1 MRAAE
6 EIAQDL
12 RAVLGADV
20 EAQFESDDGSL
31 AILGEALRWAK
42 ARIELNAIIEANL
55 DAERARPSPMHRVVQ
70 RMDVA
75 LEDCKELDQLA
86 SIAQRLWLK
95 DGHPG
100 SFVSALCDLQ
110 LEMADLQDKLAQLE
124 TYEANVQRRI
134 SEGIVPILSILE
146 RFSAEI
152 SGGLQANEERL
163 RALQSERDFYLPAK
177 QQEYESV
184 TEQCNADLKETGY
197 SSRISHSSLYELKT
211 TLDELR
217 SKTQPFSDRIEG
229 YQNLPPD
236 LSLAQEQLSRARYE
250 LDVLRSQWNAS
261 LSQIESVFDL

>member
-146 RFSAEI
+146 RFRYLSILHICVLMLDLRRFSAEI

-184 TEQCNADLKETGY
+184 TEQCNVGREDATA
-197 SSRISHSSLYELKT
+197 LYLIMLT
-211 TLDELR
+211 AIAGR
-217 SKTQPFSDRIEG
+217 
-229 YQNLPPD
+229 
-236 LSLAQEQLSRARYE
+236 
-250 LDVLRSQWNAS
+250 
-261 LSQIESVFDL
+261 QI